1 MSETKDKLVD
11 DSVCTDCPADEFE
24 RSIVGII
31 EDEVV
36 EIEVAET
43 SSSNASSQL

>member
-11 DSVCTDCPADEFE
+11 DSVCTNCPADELE
-24 RSIVGII
+24 RSIIGII
-31 EDEVV
+31 KDKVV

-43 SSSNASSQL
+43 GSSNASS

>member
-11 DSVCTDCPADEFE
+11 DSVRTDCPADEFK